1 MSDYQFLREII
12 LKAYQLI
19 PEANKQKFRNY
30 KLESYKT
37 YVEFGREK
45 EKLLDRL
52 EKIMND

>member
-1 MSDYQFLREII
+1 MREII

-19 PEANKQKFRNY
+19 PEANRQKLRNY
-30 KLESYKT
+30 KMESDKT

-52 EKIMND
+52 GKIMND